1 MLCGHNPTGQP
12 SRFANSESEIKL
24 WQLGGL
30 AKSGS
35 DSEEFFAGPI
45 SDQRMTEVREAI
57 SYIRLNWHHYP
68 QFMKELG
75 EFVEGAPDPEPV
87 RGRRAEWKQGPSLIE
102 TLLANRKEWPE
113 LRDGPDDN
121 DYSAVK
127 LYTSEYGYR
136 KIFSHMNIAFRD
148 RLLTKDH
155 PERLRAITFLVELLN
170 IDLYRYIGRRRA
182 ADNFVG
188 RVYRGMRVSSE
199 GLYKFARTA
208 SAENL
213 ATRYVSIPLY
223 MMSASDTRRKA
234 LPFARRTAESSKD
247 SHALLWDISVYSL
260 DPALLVKYKQ
270 SYPNSI
276 VTSLCAVPIKKLSPY
291 SSREREV
298 LLRGPFFQVVR
309 MYTDR
314 DSLKGEPLHVVRA
327 VMLNSN
333 RDHVT
338 AVATNTG
345 EDKRMR
351 EIFRDMAI
359 ASRSVKCAEYAE
371 FHGQLADAEYYRSA
385 ARQASAGFSH
395 LWD

>member
-1 MLCGHNPTGQP
+1 MPSGQP
-12 SRFANSESEIKL
+12 SRFANSDSEIGL

-35 DSEEFFAGPI
+35 DSEVFFAGPI
-45 SDQRMTEVREAI
+45 SDQRMNEVREAI
-57 SYIRLNWHHYP
+57 SYIRLNWHLYP
-68 QFMKELG
+68 QFMKELRD
-75 EFVEGAPDPEPV
+75 FVERAPEPDPVP
-87 RGRRAEWKQGPSLIE
+87 GRRAEWKKGPSLVE
-102 TLLANRKEWPE
+102 ALLSNRREWPE

-148 RLLTKDH
+148 RLLAKQH

-170 IDLYRYIGRRRA
+170 IDLYRYIRKGRA
-182 ADNFVG
+182 ADNFEG
-188 RVYRGMRVSSE
+188 HAYRGMRVTSE
-199 GLYKFARTA
+199 ELYTFARTA
-208 SAENL
+208 NAEDL
-213 ATRYVSIPLY
+213 AQRYVSIPLY
-223 MMSASDTRRKA
+223 MMSTSDTKRKA
-234 LPFARRTAESSKD
+234 LPFARRTEKSTKD

-270 SYPNSI
+270 SYPDSI
-276 VTSLCAVPIKKLSPY
+276 VTSLCAVPIRKLSPY

-314 DSLKGEPLHVVRA
+314 DSLRGEPLHVIQA

-359 ASRSVKCAEYAE
+359 ASRSVKCAEHAE
-371 FHGQLADAEYYRSA
+371 FYGLLADADYYRSA
-385 ARQASAGFSH
+385 ARQAWAGFSD
-395 LWD
+395 LWR